1 MKPWILVSRVLYALV
16 LIGALHMG
24 LALYADRALGV
35 ASSVLAL
42 AVFFGAIGLLG
53 IFLRPVPLLIALN
66 VLLGFLLWGS
76 AAMLWADH
84 PLPPTGPLVPS
95 SERLAS

>member
-1 MKPWILVSRVLYALV
+1 
-16 LIGALHMG
+16 
-24 LALYADRALGV
+24 
-35 ASSVLAL
+35 
-42 AVFFGAIGLLG
+42 LG